1 MDPKGSIMSV
11 YSARPVDL
19 HRSTTGFPSRRR
31 SRFQRLA
38 AAVAGLWRRMAE
50 YDRMR
55 RDAQHLDELTDHE
68 LRDIGLRRIGPG
80 RFVTINDAE
89 GG

>member
-1 MDPKGSIMSV
+1 MSV
-11 YSARPVDL
+11 YSARPGDL

-31 SRFQRLA
+31 SPFRRLA

-50 YDRMR
+50 YNRMR
-55 RDAQHLDELTDHE
+55 RDARHLEELTDHE
-68 LRDIGLRRIGPG
+68 LRDIGLRRLGSG
-80 RFVTINDAE
+80 RFVLINDAE